1 MTERAARPETSSPP
15 VERRSRAASTG
26 PEPGP
31 EPGPQLGSDYLI
43 ADPLFLHDGAL
54 HVRLGGQEL
63 PLLLGGQTIAHVG
76 HAWRA
81 EALFTGFAPL
91 FLLELVHDGG
101 GRATWFFDY
110 RMCQV
115 GDSVA
120 SLPRDLLDLLKL
132 RAVPLLGL
140 LTTQV
145 LDRVSPALDPRVRAF
160 LGVNLAMRLS
170 IGVACL
176 DELVRAPAL
185 YLADSLMPHALVYRG
200 EDDVMRSIHRD
211 HVAAGLQQ
219 DWSDRLAG
227 FVRSGRM
234 SWPSP
239 VDGAPLHAQG
249 GLVLDDF
256 HFAFRFADPRH
267 RLVFFVVVADHHA
280 TIGGV
285 WFPSMGLMVSRDE
298 DQRRLAW
305 HLTRSLPTWI
315 MVHLVSWADELI
327 GYLAAGATRFAS
339 VMRGPPSVHIGHQ
352 LWNELSG
359 IDRMVQDDP
368 GTLPEWIV
376 LSHGVGI
383 ELYGAIDV
391 LFPELQGHVNR
402 ELGDTADLTRYAYRD
417 GVFVLRVT
425 GELVSAGLRK
435 RIQTCAARSAGA
447 RRTAGLLP
455 TSRTAPVILVGLR
468 VENRTVVDLEG
479 FLGRLVRFLA
489 DRFPGLVIVLD
500 GHNSAGEEEDGV
512 IGSHGERFASR
523 RPVEVEHEIVAH
535 LRALS
540 ADLPVTI
547 ADTIGAPISAS
558 LVWAQASDC
567 FVSIWGAS
575 LAKYRWVCNKP
586 GYVISG
592 HANLTSRGDLHIY
605 DNPSYMQDPSPLI
618 FPEPDLV
625 TDVPDAPQL
634 VPVQPGNWG
643 LYNFSIDEARM
654 LPEIGAFID
663 RTVAARASA
672 KGGWK
677 RR

>member
-1 MTERAARPETSSPP
+1 MTERAARPSTPSPSAQDMP
-15 VERRSRAASTG
+15 QASPAA
-26 PEPGP
+26 PEPGH
-31 EPGPQLGSDYLI
+31 DFLI
-43 ADPLFLHDGAL
+43 ADPLVLVEGAL
-54 HVRLGGQEL
+54 HVRLGGGEI

-91 FLLELVHDGG
+91 FLLELVHETG

-110 RMCQV
+110 RMSQV

-120 SLPRDLLDLLKL
+120 TLPRDLLDLLKL
-132 RAVPLLGL
+132 RAIPLLGL

-145 LDRVSPALDPRVRAF
+145 LERVSPALDPRVRAF

-185 YLADSLMPHALVYRG
+185 YLADTLTAHAPVYRG
-200 EDDVMRSIHRD
+200 EDDVMRSIDRT
-211 HVAAGLQQ
+211 HVAAGLRQ
-219 DWSDRLAG
+219 DWSDRLG
-227 FVRSGRM
+227 GYVRSGRM

-267 RLVFFVVVADHHA
+267 RLVFFVIVADHHA
-280 TIGGV
+280 TIAGV

-298 DQRRLAW
+298 DQRSLAW

-327 GYLAAGATRFAS
+327 AYLAAGATRFAS

-376 LSHGVGI
+376 LNHGTGI

-402 ELGDTADLTRYAYRD
+402 GLGDAADLTRYAYRE

-425 GELVSAGLRK
+425 AELVSAGLRK
-435 RIQTCAARSAGA
+435 RIQTCAARSDSA
-447 RRTAGLLP
+447 RRTAELLP
-455 TSRTAPVILVGLR
+455 KARTAPVILVGLR
-468 VENRTVVDLEG
+468 VENRTVVDLAG
-479 FLGRLVRFLA
+479 FLGRLVGYLA
-489 DRFPGLVIVLD
+489 DRFPGVVIVLD
-500 GHNSAGEEEDGV
+500 GHNSAGEEEGI

-523 RPVEVEHEIVAH
+523 RPVDVEHEIAAH
-535 LRALS
+535 LRAVS

-567 FVSIWGAS
+567 FISIWGAS

-625 TDVPDAPQL
+625 TDIPDATQL
-634 VPVQPGNWG
+634 VPVEPGNWG

-654 LPEIGAFID
+654 LPEIAAFID